1 MLCNNAAMSDFGQGY
16 WERQRV
22 EGHREKDKNLSLHS
36 CMLLQDACMLLQ
48 DSARFFLS
56 ALLAIY
62 YAHQIKFQWGESMAC
77 RKAVGFF
84 LSVAAQYQCCTRDY
98 SYSRSQTNTEC

>member
-1 MLCNNAAMSDFGQGY
+1 MLQCQIWGRGTGNTGEWKAPTQWTKGKQTGKSVSPY
-16 WERQRV
+16 LLRV
-22 EGHREKDKNLSLHS
+22 
-36 CMLLQDACMLLQ
+36 
-48 DSARFFLS
+48 SARFFLS